1 MILKRSHQVGDRV
14 DFFDATSKAVVASS
28 CVGSLEIKCQT
39 TVHTCLQLFTT
50 VFTTVHNCSQLFT
63 PINNYYYCFS
73 TGIKNVHNCG
83 QLLTASLQLQ
93 IKMFTLFSTVYT
105 CYKYQTCE
113 QINIYLV
120 VSLLSCKVMFQ
131 FIFLKIND

>member
-1 MILKRSHQVGDRV
+1 MILKRSHQVGNRV

-28 CVGSLEIKCQT
+28 CVGSLELKDR
-39 TVHTCLQLFTT
+39 QL
-50 VFTTVHNCSQLFT
+50 VITVHNCSQLFT
-63 PINNYYYCFS
+63 PIDNYYYSFS

-113 QINIYLV
+113 QINMY
-120 VSLLSCKVMFQ
+120 
-131 FIFLKIND
+131 